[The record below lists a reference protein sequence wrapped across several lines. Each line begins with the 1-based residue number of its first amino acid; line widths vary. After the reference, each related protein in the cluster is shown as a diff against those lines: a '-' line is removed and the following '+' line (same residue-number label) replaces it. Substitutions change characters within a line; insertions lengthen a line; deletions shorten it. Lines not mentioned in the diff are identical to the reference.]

1 MPESRKKIKRETRE
15 ARQQEKM
22 LRREAVRAFEY
33 RVERM
38 FVDDDDDDDDDD
50 DEGVLQVD
58 AGEEGV
64 WSWLCGIWLRWWW
77 RKR

>member
-1 MPESRKKIKRETRE
+1 MV
-15 ARQQEKM
+15 
-22 LRREAVRAFEY
+22 LVAVAAF
-33 RVERM
+33 V
-38 FVDDDDDDDDDD
+38 V
-50 DEGVLQVD
+50 EGVADAEGKDEYALGKSLLAGLDD